1 MRLEER
7 EATIQKMIDE
17 CNHDQKERSE
27 ERIFKKWRVKLEQ
40 EPTLLKP
47 YEIDVIVR
55 TVRDRISN
63 SSR

>member
-1 MRLEER
+1 MRLDEWEV
-7 EATIQKMIDE
+7 TIQKMIDE

-47 YEIDVIVR
+47 FQIDVIVR
-55 TVRDRISN
+55 AVRERLNNASQ
-63 SSR
+63 

>member
-7 EATIQKMIDE
+7 EATIQKTIDE
-17 CNHDQKERSE
+17 CDHDQKERSE

-47 YEIDVIVR
+47 FPIDEIVR
-55 TVRDRISN
+55 AVKHRLSN
-63 SSR
+63 AS